1 MKKVDLKSNLSQRII
16 RMIALSISLS
26 LAIILILQAQRN
38 GSHVA
43 AQDRTQTQKNKA
55 LTQQIQSKKSSQ
67 SPSKPNVLN
76 TALFDPASE
85 LLDSD
90 YAIEL
95 IPESRG
101 STQHQTD
108 EISKKFKVHQ
118 PNPKSIRYLKYQVV
132 QLLKSLENQEAV
144 TGLTEHELSGLKKL
158 YSEIKRNTRMIHNP
172 FAHTSKSMA
181 PSPVTQ
187 TQPIPVD
194 PQTLAALNKLV
205 KLKR

>member
-1 MKKVDLKSNLSQRII
+1 MKKVDSKSSLSQRII
-16 RMIALSISLS
+16 RAVVLSISIS

-38 GSHVA
+38 GSNVA
-43 AQDRTQTQKNKA
+43 AQDRAQAQKNEA
-55 LTQQIQSKKSSQ
+55 LTQQTQSKKASQ
-67 SPSKPNVLN
+67 SLSKLNALN
-76 TALFDPASE
+76 TSLFDPPSE

-95 IPESRG
+95 IPESTG
-101 STQHQTD
+101 VAKHQTG
-108 EISKKFKVHQ
+108 EIIKKLKVHQ
-118 PNPKSIRYLKYQVV
+118 PNPQSIRYLRYQVV

-158 YSEIKRNTRMIHNP
+158 YSEIKRNMRMIHNP

>member
-26 LAIILILQAQRN
+26 LAIILILQAQRT

-55 LTQQIQSKKSSQ
+55 LTQQIQIKKTSE
-67 SPSKPNVLN
+67 SPSKPNALN
-76 TALFDPASE
+76 TALFDPPSQ

-95 IPESRG
+95 IPESTRVVK
-101 STQHQTD
+101 HQTG
-108 EISKKFKVHQ
+108 EIVKKLKVHQ

-132 QLLKSLENQEAV
+132 QSLKSLENQEAV

-172 FAHTSKSMA
+172 FAHTSKSLA

-194 PQTLAALNKLV
+194 PLTLAALNKLV